1 MLSKPRKIF
10 GNWKKDDGK
19 NYKLSGR
26 VENTA
31 REIDQK
37 VEKKIKVKGDKK
49 FRK

>member
-1 MLSKPRKIF
+1 M
-10 GNWKKDDGK
+10 KKDDGK

-37 VEKKIKVKGDKK
+37 VEKKKIKVRGDKK
-49 FRK
+49 FRKQSTKYNTQQ